1 MKAAAAGVLAA
12 LAVLLGLPHAGSS
25 APRLELSVDS
35 IMRGP
40 KLVGYPPSGLR
51 WSGDSQRL
59 WFEWRQ
65 RDEDEAATWVVGR
78 DGSDPRRLSDEA
90 RRLVPPP
97 RAAWDAAHRRALAVD
112 RGDVAL
118 YDSVA
123 GTRRL
128 VTRTAARESGARFAR
143 GETAVSFLRDSQP
156 YLVPLEGGADLLV
169 QLAEVA
175 PPKREPKLSESQRF
189 LKQEEAKLLEA
200 VREAS
205 ARRQRR
211 EEREKQEAL
220 PRFELRERQSVTDA
234 QLSADGRHLFLLI
247 EERPEAAKVAEVPN
261 FVTESA
267 FTEDIETRSKVG
279 DPQET
284 TRLAILDLVSG
295 KTAWAD
301 SAFAGDEPAPATAAS
316 SASAARQPT
325 VEGSP
330 ASAAPAAP
338 EKRRPRAVVWSAPRL
353 SKDGSLAVARVT
365 AFDNKDR
372 WWVRVDPASGASRVL
387 DHLRDEAWVREAGF
401 FASDARNGF
410 LPDGRSF
417 YFLSERDGWLHL
429 YVVDASREDARP
441 RQLTSGAFEIDEVE
455 LLPDGRRFLIVS
467 NESHPGDRQLY
478 TLAVE
483 GGPRTPLTTSPG
495 SHAGT
500 LSPDGARLAIVRS
513 QSTQPPEVY
522 LADAHPGAP
531 QRQVTRSP
539 SDEWREFPWAEPRL
553 VRFAARDGA
562 QVPARLYLPELLGA
576 RPDPARP
583 GVVFVHGA
591 GYLQNAHR
599 YWSSYFRE
607 YMFHNLLASRG
618 YVVLDVDYRG
628 SAGYGRDWRTAIYRH
643 MGGKDLDDVVDGG
656 RYLVREHGVDPA
668 RLGVYGGSY
677 GGFITL
683 MAMFTAPG
691 SFAAGAAL
699 RPVTDWAHYSDSY
712 TSDILNRP
720 PQDAEA
726 YRRSS
731 PIYFAEGLRGRLLIC
746 HGMVD
751 TNVHFQDSVRLA
763 QRLVE
768 LRKPNWELA
777 AYPVENHGFERETSW
792 ADEYRRILKL
802 FEEELRGGAPA
813 GFGAKIGASRPVP

>member
-1 MKAAAAGVLAA
+1 MGGKARAAGVLAA
-12 LAVLLGLPHAGSS
+12 VAVLLGLPLAASS
-25 APRLELSVDS
+25 APRLKLSVDS

-40 KLVGYPPSGLR
+40 RLVGYPPSGLR

-65 RDEDEAATWVVGR
+65 RDEDEAATWVVSR
-78 DGSDPRRLSDEA
+78 DGSGLRRLSDEERKLA
-90 RRLVPPP
+90 PPP
-97 RAAWDAAHRRALAVD
+97 RARWDAARRRALAID
-112 RGDVAL
+112 RGDVVL

-123 GTRRL
+123 GTRRSI
-128 VTRTAARESGARFAR
+128 TRTAARESDARFAR
-143 GETAVSFLRDSQP
+143 GETAVSFLRDNQP
-156 YLVPLEGGADLLV
+156 YLVPLAGGAEVL

-189 LKQEEAKLLEA
+189 LKEEEAKLLEA
-200 VREAS
+200 VREAA
-205 ARRQRR
+205 ARRERR
-211 EEREKQEAL
+211 EERDKREAL
-220 PRFELRERQSVTDA
+220 PRFELKERQAVSDA
-234 QLSADGRHLFLLI
+234 QLSADGTHLYLLV

-279 DPQET
+279 DPQAT
-284 TRLAILDLVSG
+284 TRLAILDLERGTTTWAESG
-295 KTAWAD
+295 
-301 SAFAGDEPAPATAAS
+301 FAGGE
-316 SASAARQPT
+316 AAR
-325 VEGSP
+325 
-330 ASAAPAAP
+330 
-338 EKRRPRAVVWSAPRL
+338 AVIWSAPTL
-353 SKDGSLAVARVT
+353 SKDGRLAVARVA

-372 WWVRVDPASGASRVL
+372 WWVRVDPATGAARVI
-387 DHLRDEAWVREAGF
+387 DHLRDDAWVREAGF
-401 FASDARNGF
+401 FASEANNGF
-410 LPDGRSF
+410 LRDDRTF
-417 YFLSERDGWLHL
+417 YFLSERDGRMHL
-429 YVVDASREDARP
+429 YSVDASLEAP
-441 RQLTSGAFEIDEVE
+441 ARQLTSGAFELDAVE
-455 LLPDGRRFLIVS
+455 LLPDGWRFLIVS

-478 TLAVE
+478 TLSVD
-483 GGPRTPLTTSPG
+483 GGLRTPLTTAPG
-495 SHAGT
+495 SHAGEV
-500 LSPDGARLAIVRS
+500 SPDGARVALLRS
-513 QSTQPPEVY
+513 ESTRPPEVY
-522 LADAHPGAP
+522 LADARPGAP
-531 QRQVTRSP
+531 QEQVTRSP
-539 SDEWREFPWAEPRL
+539 SDEWSGFPWAEPRL
-553 VRFAARDGA
+553 VRFTARDGA
-562 QVPARLYLPELLGA
+562 QVPARLYLPEMLGA

-607 YMFHNLLASRG
+607 YMFHNLLAARG

-656 RYLVREHGVDPA
+656 RYLVKQHGVDPR

-699 RPVTDWAHYSDSY
+699 RPVTDWAHYNDSY

-720 PQDAEA
+720 PADAEA

-763 QRLVE
+763 QRLIE
-768 LRKPNWELA
+768 LRKQNWELA

-802 FEEELRGGAPA
+802 FEEELRSGAEA
-813 GFGAKIGASRPVP
+813 GFGAKIAASRQLP

>member
-1 MKAAAAGVLAA
+1 MKMPGKARAAGVLAA
-12 LAVLLGLPHAGSS
+12 LGVLLGWPHAGSS

-78 DGSDPRRLSDEA
+78 DGGGLRRLSDEE

-97 RAAWDAAHRRALAVD
+97 RARWDASRRRALAVD
-112 RGDVAL
+112 RGDVVL

-128 VTRTAARESGARFAR
+128 VARTAARESDARFAR
-143 GETAVSFLRDSQP
+143 GESAVSFLRDGQP
-156 YLVPLEGGADLLV
+156 YLVPLDGGTDLLL

-175 PPKREPKLSESQRF
+175 PPRREPKLSDSQRF
-189 LKQEEAKLLEA
+189 LKEEEAKLLEA

-211 EEREKQEAL
+211 EERDRQQAL
-220 PRFELRERQSVTDA
+220 PRFELGERQSVTDA
-234 QLSADGRHLFLLI
+234 QLSGDGQHLFLLV

-284 TRLAILDLVSG
+284 TRLAILDLASG
-295 KTAWAD
+295 STTWAA
-301 SAFAGDEPAPATAAS
+301 SGFAGDEPEP
-316 SASAARQPT
+316 
-325 VEGSP
+325 
-330 ASAAPAAP
+330 APAASP
-338 EKRRPRAVVWSAPRL
+338 APGEAPAAAKRRPRPVVWSAPVL
-353 SKDGSLAVARVT
+353 SRDGRLAVARVT

-372 WWVRVDPASGASRVL
+372 WWVRVDPATGRSHVL

-401 FASDARNGF
+401 FAAGENDGF
-410 LPDGRSF
+410 LPDGRTF
-417 YFLSERDGWLHL
+417 YFLSERDGWMHL
-429 YVVDASREDARP
+429 YVVDASRDDARP

-455 LLPDGRRFLIVS
+455 LLPDGRRFLIAS
-467 NESHPGDRQLY
+467 NESHPGDQQLY
-478 TLAVE
+478 TLGVE
-483 GGPRTPLTTSPG
+483 GGPRTPLTTAAG
-495 SHAGT
+495 SHAGAV
-500 LSPDGARLAIVRS
+500 SPDGARLALLRS
-513 QSTQPPEVY
+513 QSTQPPEVF
-522 LADAHPGAP
+522 LADARPGAP
-531 QRQVTRSP
+531 QRQITRSP
-539 SDEWREFPWAEPRL
+539 TEEWREFAWAEPRL

-562 QVPARLYLPELLGA
+562 QVPARLYLPEMLGA
-576 RPDPARP
+576 QPDPARP

-656 RYLVREHGVDPA
+656 RYLVTQHGVDPR

-720 PQDAEA
+720 PADAEA

-731 PIYFAEGLRGRLLIC
+731 PIYFAEGLQGRLLIC

-763 QRLVE
+763 QRLIE

-802 FEEELRGGAPA
+802 FEEELRG
-813 GFGAKIGASRPVP
+813 RR